1 MFKKFLKILTLIFI
15 GSILSA
21 TAAFAL
27 IALPV
32 NQGGTGITTL
42 TGIPYGTGTAAL
54 SQVTIG
60 SGLTFSGGTLTS
72 TGGAGTP
79 GTPVNSVQFN
89 SASAF
94 AGDSNFLW
102 DNTNK
107 QLQLGGTS
115 GFSATTNTP
124 LSLAGTINT
133 YLQSYIQNKSNGTS
147 ATSDYIAGADNDGVA
162 LTGHYSDMGINSSGW
177 TKAGNP
183 IFNAED
189 PNDGYFIT
197 SGGNQNIGTDGS
209 LIRFLQGGFAT
220 ANEVGRLSSSGLTVG
235 LPGTLTGAISFA
247 GSGSSSIKL
256 QGQAFGSSSVLTLP
270 AATDTLVAKTTTDTL
285 TNKTIN
291 GANNTLTVRLA
302 SDVSGN
308 LPVTNLNSGTAASAT
323 TFWRGDGT
331 WATPAGSGGGVS
343 SVASADGSV
352 TVTNPTT
359 TADLAVVKAPKLT
372 TARTIAGVSFDGTAN
387 ISLAS
392 TGLSDTANIA
402 YLNGTQSF
410 TGINTF
416 TPAARSSGSASYLT
430 INPPADTGITTTA
443 ESKGINVAGS
453 TRTWADGTVPTQRE
467 YFFGAPTYNK
477 TTTSATFTKAGT
489 LVVGGAPVA
498 GTGVTITNPYSFWSQ
513 GGVNL
518 IDQAGLGTA
527 LTDGLV
533 LQNSTAAAVGAQ
545 QFSPVLHF
553 IANGWK
559 TTATAASQQT
569 DFLVQNVTTQDAA
582 NPETTLAFTPKI
594 NGTTSTGTI
603 GICARTT
610 ANAGNINITGLD
622 GSTNTPGCD
631 GGVSGWSGFGSVN
644 AGSVFG
650 IFNNGSEQE
659 NLNTNGIGMGNA
671 KQIMWFSGAA
681 GNAATGDTGIVRNG
695 AGVLE
700 INNGTSGTFADLKLR
715 NIVQSGK
722 TTTYNNIATVS
733 NGVPSEYGTAD
744 LTAQSAAVA
753 ATTIYTPA
761 ASGMFRVSVVLQVT
775 TASST
780 SSVLAGTT
788 GVVITYTEPDGS
800 VAQSVIMALDD
811 QGGSVVSPA
820 SGNTNNTTG
829 ASSHGQ
835 LTIYAKTGV
844 AIQYAI
850 GYTSV
855 GVTPMQYSAH
865 LKVEAL

>member
-42 TGIPYGTGTAAL
+42 TGIPYGTGTAGF

-270 AATDTLVAKTTTDTL
+270 AATDTLVARSTTDIL
-285 TNKTIN
+285 TNKTLSGNTATNLIS
-291 GANNTLTVRLA
+291 GSGTLTLNTSGTITVPSATDTLA
-302 SDVSGN
+302 ALGISQAFTG
-308 LPVTNLNSGTAASAT
+308 TNTFNKPSIGTAAT
-323 TFWRGDGT
+323 D
-331 WATPAGSGGGVS
+331 
-343 SVASADGSV
+343 
-352 TVTNPTT
+352 
-359 TADLAVVKAPKLT
+359 AV
-372 TARTIAGVSFDGTAN
+372 I
-387 ISLAS
+387 
-392 TGLSDTANIA
+392 
-402 YLNGTQSF
+402 
-410 TGINTF
+410 
-416 TPAARSSGSASYLT
+416 
-430 INPPADTGITTTA
+430 
-443 ESKGINVAGS
+443 
-453 TRTWADGTVPTQRE
+453 
-467 YFFGAPTYNK
+467 
-477 TTTSATFTKAGT
+477 
-489 LVVGGAPVA
+489 
-498 GTGVTITNPYSFWSQ
+498 
-513 GGVNL
+513 
-518 IDQAGLGTA
+518 
-527 LTDGLV
+527 
-533 LQNSTAAAVGAQ
+533 LQNATAAAVGAQ

-553 IANGWK
+553 ISNGWK

-569 DFLVQNVTTQDAA
+569 DFLVQGIPIQNAA
-582 NPETTLAFTPKI
+582 NPESTLIFTPKI
-594 NGTTSTGTI
+594 NGTTSSGSL

-610 ANAGNINITGLD
+610 ANAGNINLTGLD
-622 GSTNTPGCD
+622 GGSNTPQCD
-631 GGVSGWSGFGSVN
+631 GGVSGWSGFGSMN

-650 IFNNGSEQE
+650 IFNNGTAEE
-659 NLNTNGIGMGNA
+659 NLNVNGIGMGNT

-715 NIVQSGK
+715 NIAQTGK

-733 NGVPSEYGTAD
+733 NGTPSELGTAD

-775 TASST
+775 TAAST
-780 SSVLAGTT
+780 SSVLGGTT

-820 SGNTNNTTG
+820 SGNTNNTTA

-835 LTIYAKTGV
+835 LVIDAKTGV
-844 AIQYAI
+844 AVQYAI
-850 GYTSV
+850 GYTSI

-865 LKVEAL
+865 LKIEAL